1 MATQL
6 LHPHRSGDV
15 YRAASDR
22 RTAAA
27 LATSSDRT
35 QSTFSRL
42 IVFATADASSL
53 VGLGSSGKTPP
64 RHGHNTLDSRP
75 NLGHV
80 VSMRMYS
87 TVRTRPWP
95 RSPAAPSGTGQPDLS
110 FDNPIIAAPR
120 HLRLLSPA
128 HRPVDPG
135 SVGTVSIGRSL
146 RSPHVCPRIYTAARA
161 RTQSDRTSGIA
172 GPNLGTDGPGSCHS
186 EQIPA
191 YRDGVA

>member
-53 VGLGSSGKTPP
+53 VARIVGENAAT
-64 RHGHNTLDSRP
+64 
-75 NLGHV
+75 
-80 VSMRMYS
+80 
-87 TVRTRPWP
+87 TRSQRARFSPQP
-95 RSPAAPSGTGQPDLS
+95 GPCGVDADVFDCSHATMASITGRAIGDRSASFEIRQPDHCSSKASPPTFTSSSTGGSGLS
-110 FDNPIIAAPR
+110 GHCFHRSISAVTACVPS
-120 HLRLLSPA
+120 HL
-128 HRPVDPG
+128 HR
-135 SVGTVSIGRSL
+135 R
-146 RSPHVCPRIYTAARA
+146 
-161 RTQSDRTSGIA
+161 A
-172 GPNLGTDGPGSCHS
+172 GPDTK
-186 EQIPA
+186 
-191 YRDGVA
+191 